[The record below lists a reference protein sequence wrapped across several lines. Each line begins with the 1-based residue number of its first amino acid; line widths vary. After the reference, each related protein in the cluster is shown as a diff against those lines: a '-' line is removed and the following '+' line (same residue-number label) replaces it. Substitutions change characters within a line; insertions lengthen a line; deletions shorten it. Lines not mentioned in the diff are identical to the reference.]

1 MTGDG
6 LEALQPMDAATLKG
20 LCDYINVRSGLSYG
34 SSSRALFE
42 RRFGARVLE
51 LGLESYARYLEVVRT
66 QASELAYVFETLTT
80 KETYFFRQE
89 YQLKTF
95 VDEVV
100 PLVVKDGGAQ
110 GRLTVWSAGCST
122 GEETYTLAM
131 LLHDHPALR
140 TWKVRIIGTD
150 LCPSNIDQAERG
162 IYRASSFRSTTNV
175 QKSRFFTEVE
185 RNEYKVNADLRR
197 LVHFSVANLIDPADV
212 RSVGR
217 VDVIFCR
224 NVLIYF
230 DPTSRQATTNLFYER
245 LLPGGFLL
253 LGHSESLLN
262 TETRFEPVHLEGDLV
277 YRRPLLESSSQSR
290 IKKAR

>member
-1 MTGDG
+1 MTGDNFED
-6 LEALQPMDAATLKG
+6 LPPMDAATLRG
-20 LCDYINVRSGLSYG
+20 LCEHINARSGLQYG
-34 SSSRALFE
+34 IASRSLFE
-42 RRFGARVLE
+42 RRFGPRILD
-51 LGLESYARYLEVVRT
+51 LGLESYAEYLNYVKSQDR
-66 QASELAYVFETLTT
+66 ELEYVFETLTT

-100 PLVVKDGGAQ
+100 PLIVKDAGAQ
-110 GRLTVWSAGCST
+110 SRLTVWSAGCST

-140 TWKVRIIGTD
+140 AWKVRIIGTD
-150 LCPSNIDQAERG
+150 LCPSNIEQAERG
-162 IYRASSFRSTTNV
+162 VYRSSSLRSTTEK
-175 QKSRFFTEVE
+175 QKSLYFSEVE
-185 RNEYKVNADLRR
+185 RSEYKVNADLRR

-217 VDVIFCR
+217 VDIIFCR

-230 DPTSRQATTNLFYER
+230 DPKSRQTTTNLFYER

-262 TETRFEPVHLEGDLV
+262 TETPFEPVHLEGDLV

-290 IKKAR
+290 IKKA

>member
-1 MTGDG
+1 MTGESFEG
-6 LEALQPMDAATLKG
+6 LPPMDAATLKG
-20 LCDYINVRSGLSYG
+20 LCEYINVRSGLSYT
-34 SSSRALFE
+34 SSSRSLFE
-42 RRFGARVLE
+42 RRLGPRVLD
-51 LGLESYARYLEVVRT
+51 LGLWSYAEYFDLVKSHDRELE
-66 QASELAYVFETLTT
+66 YVFETLTT

-100 PLVVKDGGAQ
+100 PMVVTDAGLQ
-110 GRLTVWSAGCST
+110 SRLTIWSAGCST

-150 LCPSNIDQAERG
+150 LCPSNIEQAERG
-162 IYRASSFRSTTNV
+162 VYRPTSLRSTTEV
-175 QKSRFFTEVE
+175 QKSKFFTEVE
-185 RNEYKVNADLRR
+185 RGEYKVNADLRR
-197 LVHFSVANLIDPADV
+197 SVHFSVANLVNVADV
-212 RSVGR
+212 RAVGR

-230 DPTSRQATTNLFYER
+230 DPKSRQSTTDLFYER

-262 TETRFEPVHLEGDLV
+262 AETPFEPVHLEGDLV